1 LLSGTRRF
9 NELLDE
15 LSGIAPHVLSRRLK
29 HLEREACTAG
39 LLLVTCNSIVSQRAG
54 EHVMSAA
61 LAELEQAVND
71 VAEQASSGVVG
82 IGRGPGRGSG
92 IVLADGRVV
101 ATNAHNLRGD
111 EMTVVFADG
120 RSETGRVVGVDTD
133 LAVVAV
139 DTRDAR
145 PLPWADG
152 EEAPIRLGTAVFA
165 LATRAAGAAS
175 RSASSPP

>member
-1 LLSGTRRF
+1 
-9 NELLDE
+9 
-15 LSGIAPHVLSRRLK
+15 
-29 HLEREACTAG
+29 
-39 LLLVTCNSIVSQRAG
+39 
-54 EHVMSAA
+54 MSAA

-71 VAEQASSGVVG
+71 VAEQASSGVVGIGHGPGRGSG